1 MYGVKVKTLFNNI
14 YMLIEGVAVVF
25 YGLIFCIY

>member
-1 MYGVKVKTLFNNI
+1 MGLKLKLYFIT
-14 YMLIEGVAVVF
+14 YMSIEGVAVVF